1 MNAYKETQEQLRD
14 RLAKVEEI
22 AMHKIETA
30 LITEADRLKV
40 GELTDKIKT
49 LTEEISTLKTDFKE
63 EYNFVK
69 KKLSDLQENTKNKTD
84 KINLLEHL

>member
-22 AMHKIETA
+22 AIHKIETA
-30 LITEADRLKV
+30 LVTEADRLKV
-40 GELTDKIKT
+40 EELTDKIKT
-49 LTEEISTLKTDFKE
+49 LTEEISTLKTDFKK

>member
-22 AMHKIETA
+22 AIHKIETA
-30 LITEADRLKV
+30 LVTEADRLKV
-40 GELTDKIKT
+40 EELTDKIKT

>member
-22 AMHKIETA
+22 AIHKIV
-30 LITEADRLKV
+30 TEADRLKV
-40 GELTDKIKT
+40 EELTDKIKT
-49 LTEEISTLKTDFKE
+49 LTEEIPTLKTDFKK

-69 KKLSDLQENTKNKTD
+69 KKLSDLQENTKNKAD
-84 KINLLEHL
+84 KLE